1 MDGTGP
7 ANSITDVPGLRVG
20 HAQRVGDGWLT
31 GCTVVLAPGDGA
43 VGGVDVR
50 GGGPGT
56 RETDLLDPR
65 NLVERVQAVLLS
77 GGSAFGLAAADGVMR
92 RLAAAGRGFPVGAAG
107 VVPIVPAAVVYD
119 LGRGGA
125 ERAWPD
131 ADLGAA
137 AYDGAVGA
145 GGTDVA
151 QGCVGAGTGTKVGGL
166 KGGVGTASAVL
177 PGGATIGALAVVN
190 AAGSAVDLRTGEL
203 LGARH
208 LLVDEVPGLR
218 VPDPRDLAAAREAAA
233 ATGEPGRTLA
243 TTLVVLATD
252 LTLTKAQ
259 CQKVAGIG
267 HDGLARAIDP
277 VHTMVDGD
285 TVFALATGDLSAPD
299 FAGFHG
305 LLTAAGTC
313 VTRAV
318 VHAVL
323 SATSVDTAAGPLR
336 SYREAFPSA
345 FPA

>member
-20 HAQRVGDGWLT
+20 HAQRVGEGWLT

-65 NLVERVQAVLLS
+65 NLVERVQAVLLT
-77 GGSAFGLAAADGVMR
+77 GGSSFGLAAADGVMR
-92 RLAAAGRGFPVGAAG
+92 RLAATGRGFPVGAT

-125 ERAWPD
+125 EQAWPD
-131 ADLGAA
+131 AELGAA
-137 AYDGAVGA
+137 AHDTAVGA

-177 PGGATIGALAVVN
+177 PGGATLGALAVVN

-208 LLVDEVPGLR
+208 LLADEVPGLR
-218 VPDPRDLAAAREAAA
+218 PPDPGDLGPAVEAAAR
-233 ATGEPGRTLA
+233 TGDPGRTLA

-252 LTLTKAQ
+252 LSLTKAQ

-267 HDGLARAIDP
+267 HDGLARALDP

-285 TVFALATGDLSAPD
+285 TVFTLATGDRAAPD
-299 FAGFHG
+299 FAAFHG

-323 SATSVDTAAGPLR
+323 SATSVDTSAGRLR

-345 FPA
+345 FPT

>member
-7 ANSITDVPGLRVG
+7 ANSITDVAGLRVG
-20 HAQRVGDGWLT
+20 QAQRVGDGWLT
-31 GCTVVLAPGDGA
+31 GCTVVLAPGAGA

-65 NLVERVQAVLLS
+65 NLVERVQAVLLT
-77 GGSAFGLAAADGVMR
+77 GGSAFGLSAADGVVR
-92 RLAAAGRGFPVGAAG
+92 RLADAGRGFPTAGG

-119 LGRGGA
+119 LGRGGG
-125 ERAWPD
+125 EQAWPD
-131 ADLGAA
+131 AELGAS
-137 AYDGAVGA
+137 AYDAAVAVGGEA
-145 GGTDVA
+145 VA
-151 QGCVGAGTGTKVGGL
+151 QGCVGAGTGTTVGGL

-177 PGGATIGALAVVN
+177 PDGATVGALAVVN
-190 AAGSAVDLRTGEL
+190 AAGSPVDLRTGEL

-208 LLVDEVPGLR
+208 LLPGEVPGLR
-218 VPDPRDLAAAREAAA
+218 VPDETDVAAARAAGLA
-233 ATGEPGRTLA
+233 AGRPGATLA

-252 LTLTKAQ
+252 VLLTKAQ

-267 HDGLARAIDP
+267 HDGLARAVDP

-285 TVFALATGDLSAPD
+285 TVFTLATGERPAPD
-299 FAGFHG
+299 PAALHA
-305 LLTAAGTC
+305 LLTAAGGC

-323 SATSVDTAAGPLR
+323 AATPVDTALGRLR

-345 FPA
+345 FG

>member
-20 HAQRVGDGWLT
+20 HAQRVGEGWLT

-65 NLVERVQAVLLS
+65 NLVERVQAVLLT
-77 GGSAFGLAAADGVMR
+77 GGSSFGLAAADGVMR
-92 RLAAAGRGFPVGAAG
+92 RLAAMGRGFPVGAT

-125 ERAWPD
+125 EQAWPD
-131 ADLGAA
+131 SELGAA
-137 AYDGAVGA
+137 AHDTAVGA

-177 PGGATIGALAVVN
+177 PGGATLGALAVVN

-208 LLVDEVPGLR
+208 LLADEVPGLR
-218 VPDPRDLAAAREAAA
+218 PPDPGDLGPAVEAAAR
-233 ATGEPGRTLA
+233 TGDPGRTLA

-252 LTLTKAQ
+252 LSLTKAQ

-267 HDGLARAIDP
+267 HDGLARALDP

-285 TVFALATGDLSAPD
+285 TVFTLATGDRAAPD
-299 FAGFHG
+299 FAAFHG

-323 SATSVDTAAGPLR
+323 SATSVDTSAGRLR

-345 FPA
+345 FPT